1 VSTFFNVVFVVL
13 GVSAV
18 VCLAIAAFMG
28 EGRARSG
35 GPPRGSLERDDDE
48 EQRHA

>member
-1 VSTFFNVVFVVL
+1 MTTFFNVVLVVL

-35 GPPRGSLERDDDE
+35 GPARGSLERDDDE